1 MHEVFK
7 LQTHCST
14 FAVQVSS
21 PVFHSGFF
29 FYLLGVLPL
38 PLLLLLLRLRP
49 LCCLPGLFRSPVSVP
64 ASASPSSFLLL
75 SPLT

>member
-14 FAVQVSS
+14 FAVQVPS
-21 PVFHSGFF
+21 PVFQSYFLF
-29 FYLLGVLPL
+29 LYLPRVLP
-38 PLLLLLLRLRP
+38 LLLLRLRP